1 MLHMLIIVPALR
13 GRTGQMVAPI
23 CAGMQAEGVET
34 LTRTATEVTWDEM
47 CAADGIVIGNPT
59 RFGGVD
65 WEIKRLFDVTTIQGF
80 PGPLAGKVGG
90 VFTAGGQPGSGAE
103 LALMSTLHLLLN
115 HGMIIQGSA
124 FSAHYGPVFLRTST
138 EEAMQKEC
146 RTWGQLWARL
156 VKRLASGTQV
166 VC

>member
-1 MLHMLIIVPALR
+1 MLRILVIVPAFR
-13 GRTGQMVAPI
+13 GRTGQMVTPI
-23 CAGMQAEGVET
+23 CEGIHTEGVET
-34 LTRTATEVTWDEM
+34 LPRTASAVTWEEM

-90 VFTAGGQPGSGAE
+90 AFTAGGQPGSGAE

-115 HGMIIQGSA
+115 HGLVIQGNA
-124 FSAHYGPVFLRTST
+124 FGAHYGPVFLRAIA
-138 EEAMQKEC
+138 EEAMQQEC
-146 RTWGQLWARL
+146 RAWGQLWARL
-156 VKRLASGTQV
+156 VKRLALHTPAAS
-166 VC
+166 